1 MNRLPRG
8 ATAALIGL
16 SLLALGAGPAQ
27 ALPPASATSA
37 ASAPAASTSASA
49 PAASTSASTSAS
61 ASASADGHH
70 VRLALPR
77 PTGPLAVGRDTLH
90 LVDTGRPDPWVPE
103 AGARELMVS
112 LYYPARPGRG
122 RTAPYM
128 TTAEARAF
136 LEDRDLAGTVP
147 AETLGGTRTHARL
160 GAAPVRGTF
169 PLVVLS
175 PGFTVNRATLTL
187 LAEDLAARGYVVAA
201 VDHAYVWVG
210 TAFPGGRLLTCAA
223 CDKVREAGYGAVPR
237 VRAQDVSFLIDRLTN
252 PHPAWRHARL
262 IDRTRIGMAGHS
274 IGGASAAATMARD
287 PRVRAGANLDGGFFD
302 TVPAGGL
309 GGRPFM
315 AMGTEEEQSS
325 WVESWPRLDGWK
337 RWLKV
342 TGSGHFTFTD
352 VPVLAD
358 QLGLLPPDEPLSGD
372 RSQAITRRYVAAFFD
387 LHLKGAA
394 QPLLDGPSAEHPE
407 VVFHRSG

>member
-1 MNRLPRG
+1 MHRLPRG
-8 ATAALIGL
+8 AAAALIGL
-16 SLLALGAGPAQ
+16 SLALAGSGTAQ
-27 ALPPASATSA
+27 ALPAPAASATAGTGDHVRLALAGSGAAQASPASATA
-37 ASAPAASTSASA
+37 GTG
-49 PAASTSASTSAS
+49 
-61 ASASADGHH
+61 DH

-112 LYYPARPGRG
+112 LYYPARGARG

-128 TTAEARAF
+128 TTDEARAF
-136 LEDRDLAGTVP
+136 LEDRDLAGAVP
-147 AETLGGTRTHARL
+147 AATLSGTRTHARP
-160 GAAPVRGTF
+160 GAAPARGTY

-187 LAEDLAARGYVVAA
+187 LAEDLASRGYVVAS
-201 VDHAYVWVG
+201 VDHAHESVG

-223 CDKVREAGYGAVPR
+223 CGPAEERGYAAVAR
-237 VRAQDVSFLIDRLTN
+237 GRAQDVSFLLDRLTAR
-252 PHPAWRHARL
+252 HPAWRHARM

-274 IGGASAAATMARD
+274 IGGASAATAMAAD
-287 PRVRAGANLDGGFFD
+287 GRVRAGLSLDGSFQEP
-302 TVPAGGL
+302 VPAGGL

-315 AMGTEEEQSS
+315 MMGTEEPKDS
-325 WVESWPRLDGWK
+325 WVRDWTLLDGWK
-337 RWLKV
+337 RWLTV

-352 VPVLAD
+352 IPALAD
-358 QLGLLPPDEPLSGD
+358 QLGLLPPEEPLSGEV
-372 RSQAITRRYVAAFFD
+372 SQRITRRYAAAFFD
-387 LHLKGAA
+387 LHLKGLAR
-394 QPLLDGPSAEHPE
+394 PLLDGPSAEHPE